1 MAFESSFLQLLAKNE
16 TVSRRLIGDHDCRP
30 SRQTAPFFQIFDHLS
45 PAGTGRRKTFSL
57 GRLAIQRDPVYKRLV
72 MRITSNE
79 NVVQASSPFRGY
91 RFKETFFKRTFL
103 FTRPRGNSLYFL
115 HGELLCQG
123 GDFAFPAGCP
133 CPCPADDLWL
143 MLSLG

>member
-45 PAGTGRRKTFSL
+45 PAVTSRRKTFSL
-57 GRLAIQRDPVYKRLV
+57 GRLAIQRDPVYKCLV

-79 NVVQASSPFRGY
+79 NVVQASSPFRGLSVL
-91 RFKETFFKRTFL
+91 R
-103 FTRPRGNSLYFL
+103 NFL
-115 HGELLCQG
+115 HANVSFYQTSWELAL
-123 GDFAFPAGCP
+123 
-133 CPCPADDLWL
+133 
-143 MLSLG
+143 LSTW